1 MLPLIYA
8 WSDSRRMVCEGAS
21 FQSSWMSAGYT
32 LFVVSEGK
40 GKLWANGREYALS
53 RGKCLV
59 FGPGITLRLAHLPS
73 SVLVIQELLFDCVSL
88 TKAVAE
94 SEAAWELP
102 AGELSPKSFI
112 RIEELSVMLYDN
124 RGNKQGLAAYGNHA
138 WFQELIYLVLS
149 EGQAGE
155 ERASLAAVERT
166 IELMQRQK
174 AAGFTLQELAEETG
188 LSARQYSRIF
198 RQLTGQ
204 SPIDYQIERRMEHAK
219 SLLTGSGKSIHQV
232 AHEAGFRDPFHFS
245 RSFKRHTGISPRLYT
260 QLSKQT
266 VRLVSH
272 QFLGEMLALDIR
284 PVGAPKQLLDCRF
297 YDGYTEGIQAVG
309 DSVVTPYMDM
319 LSELRPDLIITF
331 DGHHLQR
338 YSKIAHTLDVAWR
351 MPFFDR
357 FRHIANQIGRL
368 ELAER
373 WMEQYGRAVI
383 RAQEKLA
390 PVLAKGQ
397 TVSQFWMR
405 ELPVQFDAYLDVGV
419 LYRDLGLKGPP
430 AIEEAR
436 RLPGHPFKVQVPLD
450 QLSSYAGDH
459 LFVVLTSDAD
469 AKREF
474 LKLTES
480 PQWKRLEAVRQ
491 GRVYLMDVDWVREDP
506 LSSMRILEDAVSLM
520 RANA

>member
-1 MLPLIYA
+1 MLPLMYA
-8 WSDSRRMVCEGAS
+8 WSDSRRIVCEGIS
-21 FQSSWMSAGYT
+21 VHSSWMSAGYT
-32 LFVVSEGK
+32 LFAVTGGK
-40 GKLWANGREYALS
+40 GKLWANGREYVLS

-59 FGPGITLRLAHLPS
+59 FGPGITLRLTHLPS
-73 SVLVIQELLFDCVSL
+73 SVLTVQELVFDCVSL
-88 TKAVAE
+88 TQ
-94 SEAAWELP
+94 AAPENIPALELP
-102 AGELSPKSFI
+102 EGELLPGSFI
-112 RIEELSVMLYDN
+112 RIEELAGMLFDN
-124 RGNKQGLAAYGNHA
+124 RGDKQGLAAYGNHA
-138 WFQELIYLVLS
+138 RFQELIYLVLS

-166 IELMQRQK
+166 IELVQQK
-174 AAGFTLQELAEETG
+174 AAGFTLQELADETG

-219 SLLTGSGKSIHQV
+219 SLLTDSGQSIHQV

-245 RSFKRHTGISPRLYT
+245 RSFKRHTGVSPRLYT

-309 DSVVTPYMDM
+309 DSVVTPYMDV
-319 LSELRPDLIITF
+319 LSELRPDMIITF

-357 FRHIANQIGRL
+357 FRHIANQLGRL

-405 ELPVQFDAYLDVGV
+405 ELPFQFDAYLDVGV

-436 RLPGHPFKVQVPLD
+436 RLPGHPFKIQVPLD
-450 QLSSYAGDH
+450 QLSAYAGDH
-459 LFVVLTSDAD
+459 LFVVISSDEES
-469 AKREF
+469 KREF

-491 GRVYLMDVDWVREDP
+491 GRVYFMNVDWVREDP
-506 LSSMRILEDAVSLM
+506 LSSMRILEDVVRLM
-520 RANA
+520 GANA